1 MHNKRE
7 QHKDMDAQLIDEVS
21 KGNHAAFD
29 ILFSKY
35 NNKLYASLLAF
46 TKSQDLAEDLTQ
58 KTFIRVWKKI
68 ETFRGDS
75 SLFTWIYRIAI
86 NLAKNE
92 FSSRQARNQG
102 ITDNMDDDHHH
113 LVSSV
118 SSPESHAIELESMQA
133 VMNFIASLPA
143 DLREAISLREFD
155 GKSYEEIAQIT
166 ESPIGTVRSRIF
178 RAREE
183 ILNFMKEEEI
193 YG

>member
-1 MHNKRE
+1 MHNKME
-7 QHKDMDAQLIDEVS
+7 QFKDMDAQLIDEVG
-21 KGNHAAFD
+21 KGNQAAFD

-68 ETFRGDS
+68 ETFRGES

-92 FSSRQARNQG
+92 FSSKQAKNQG
-102 ITDNMDDDHHH
+102 ITDNIDDTYDIE
-113 LVSSV
+113 SSV
-118 SSPESHAIELESMQA
+118 SSPESHAIEAESMQA
-133 VMNFIASLPA
+133 VMDFIASLPT

-166 ESPIGTVRSRIF
+166 GSPIGTVRSRIF

>member
-1 MHNKRE
+1 MHNKME
-7 QHKDMDAQLIDEVS
+7 QFKDMDAQLIDEVG
-21 KGNHAAFD
+21 KGNQAAFN

-92 FSSRQARNQG
+92 FSSKQAKNQG
-102 ITDNMDDDHHH
+102 ITDNIDDTYD
-113 LVSSV
+113 LESSV
-118 SSPESHAIELESMQA
+118 SSPESHAIEAESMRA
-133 VMNFIASLPA
+133 VMDFIASLPT

-166 ESPIGTVRSRIF
+166 GSPIGTVRSRIF

>member
-1 MHNKRE
+1 MHNKME
-7 QHKDMDAQLIDEVS
+7 QFKDMDAQLIDEVG
-21 KGNHAAFD
+21 KGNQAAFD

-68 ETFRGDS
+68 ETFRGES

-92 FSSRQARNQG
+92 FSSKQAKNQG
-102 ITDNMDDDHHH
+102 ITDNIDDTYD
-113 LVSSV
+113 LESSV
-118 SSPESHAIELESMQA
+118 SSPESHAIEAESMQA
-133 VMNFIASLPA
+133 VMDFIAILPT
-143 DLREAISLREFD
+143 DLREAISLREFG

-166 ESPIGTVRSRIF
+166 GSPIGTVRSRIF

>member
-1 MHNKRE
+1 MHNKME
-7 QHKDMDAQLIDEVS
+7 QFKDMDAQLIDEVG
-21 KGNHAAFD
+21 KGNQAAFD

-46 TKSQDLAEDLTQ
+46 TKSQELAEDLTQ

-92 FSSRQARNQG
+92 FSSKQAKNQG
-102 ITDNMDDDHHH
+102 ITDNIDDTYD
-113 LVSSV
+113 LESSV
-118 SSPESHAIELESMQA
+118 SSPESHAIETESMQA
-133 VMNFIASLPA
+133 VMDFIASLPT

-166 ESPIGTVRSRIF
+166 GSPIGTVRSRIF

>member
-1 MHNKRE
+1 MHNKME
-7 QHKDMDAQLIDEVS
+7 QFKDMDAQLIDEVG
-21 KGNHAAFD
+21 KGNQAAFD

-46 TKSQDLAEDLTQ
+46 TKSQELAEDLTQ

-92 FSSRQARNQG
+92 FSSKQAKNQG
-102 ITDNMDDDHHH
+102 ITDNIDDTYD
-113 LVSSV
+113 LESSV
-118 SSPESHAIELESMQA
+118 SSPESHAIEAESMQA
-133 VMNFIASLPA
+133 VMDFIASLPT

-166 ESPIGTVRSRIF
+166 GSQIGTVRSRIY

>member
-1 MHNKRE
+1 MYNKME
-7 QHKDMDAQLIDEVS
+7 QFKDMDAQLIDEVG
-21 KGNHAAFD
+21 KGNQAAFD

-92 FSSRQARNQG
+92 FSSKQAKNQG
-102 ITDNMDDDHHH
+102 ITDNIDDTYD
-113 LVSSV
+113 LESSV
-118 SSPESHAIELESMQA
+118 SSPESHAIEAESMQA
-133 VMNFIASLPA
+133 VMDFIASLPT

-166 ESPIGTVRSRIF
+166 GSPIGTVRSRIF

>member
-1 MHNKRE
+1 MHNKME
-7 QHKDMDAQLIDEVS
+7 QFKDMDAQLIDEVG
-21 KGNHAAFD
+21 KGNQAAFD

-92 FSSRQARNQG
+92 FSSKQAKNQG
-102 ITDNMDDDHHH
+102 ITDNIDDTYD
-113 LVSSV
+113 LESSV
-118 SSPESHAIELESMQA
+118 SSPESHAIEVESMQA
-133 VMNFIASLPA
+133 VMDFIASLPT

-166 ESPIGTVRSRIF
+166 GSPIGTVRSRIF

-183 ILNFMKEEEI
+183 ILNFMKEEKI

>member
-1 MHNKRE
+1 MHNKME
-7 QHKDMDAQLIDEVS
+7 QFEDMDAQLIDEVE
-21 KGNHAAFD
+21 KGNQAAFD

-92 FSSRQARNQG
+92 FSSKQAKNQG
-102 ITDNMDDDHHH
+102 ITDNIDDTYD
-113 LVSSV
+113 LESSV
-118 SSPESHAIELESMQA
+118 SSPESHAIEAESMQA
-133 VMNFIASLPA
+133 VMDFIASLPS

-166 ESPIGTVRSRIF
+166 GSPIGTVRSRIF

>member
-1 MHNKRE
+1 MHNKME
-7 QHKDMDAQLIDEVS
+7 QFKDMDAQLIDEVG
-21 KGNHAAFD
+21 KGNQAAFD

-46 TKSQDLAEDLTQ
+46 TKSQELAEDLTQ

-68 ETFRGDS
+68 EIFRGDS

-92 FSSRQARNQG
+92 FSSKQAKNQG
-102 ITDNMDDDHHH
+102 ITDNIDDTYD
-113 LVSSV
+113 LESSV
-118 SSPESHAIELESMQA
+118 SSPESHAIEAESMQA
-133 VMNFIASLPA
+133 VMDFIASLPT

-166 ESPIGTVRSRIF
+166 GSPIGTVRSRIF

>member
-1 MHNKRE
+1 MHNRME
-7 QHKDMDAQLIDEVS
+7 QFKDMDAQLIDEVG
-21 KGNHAAFD
+21 KGNQAAFD

-92 FSSRQARNQG
+92 FSSKQAKNQG
-102 ITDNMDDDHHH
+102 ITDNIDDTYD
-113 LVSSV
+113 LESSV
-118 SSPESHAIELESMQA
+118 SSPESHAIEAESMQA
-133 VMNFIASLPA
+133 VMDFIASLPT

-166 ESPIGTVRSRIF
+166 GSPIGTVRSRIF

>member
-1 MHNKRE
+1 MRNKME
-7 QHKDMDAQLIDEVS
+7 QFKDMDAQLIDEVG
-21 KGNHAAFD
+21 KGNQAAFD

-58 KTFIRVWKKI
+58 QTFIRVWKKI

-92 FSSRQARNQG
+92 FSSKQAKNQG
-102 ITDNMDDDHHH
+102 ITDNIDDTYD
-113 LVSSV
+113 LESSV
-118 SSPESHAIELESMQA
+118 SSPESHAIETESMQA
-133 VMNFIASLPA
+133 VMDFIASLPT

-166 ESPIGTVRSRIF
+166 GSPIGTVRSRIF

>member
-1 MHNKRE
+1 MHNKME
-7 QHKDMDAQLIDEVS
+7 QFKDMDAQLIDEVG
-21 KGNHAAFD
+21 KGNQAAFN

-46 TKSQDLAEDLTQ
+46 TKSQELAEDLTQ

-92 FSSRQARNQG
+92 FSSKQAKNQG
-102 ITDNMDDDHHH
+102 ITDNIDDTYD
-113 LVSSV
+113 LESSV
-118 SSPESHAIELESMQA
+118 SSPESHAIEAESMQA
-133 VMNFIASLPA
+133 VMDFIASLPT

-155 GKSYEEIAQIT
+155 GRSYDEIAQIT
-166 ESPIGTVRSRIF
+166 GSPIGTVRSRIF

>member
-1 MHNKRE
+1 MHNKME
-7 QHKDMDAQLIDEVS
+7 QFKDMDAQLIDEVG
-21 KGNHAAFD
+21 KGNQAAFD

-92 FSSRQARNQG
+92 FSSKQAKNQG
-102 ITDNMDDDHHH
+102 ITDNIDDTYD
-113 LVSSV
+113 LESSV
-118 SSPESHAIELESMQA
+118 SSPESHAIEAESMQA
-133 VMNFIASLPA
+133 VMDFIASLPT
-143 DLREAISLREFD
+143 DLREAISLREFN

-166 ESPIGTVRSRIF
+166 GSPIGTVRSRIF

>member
-1 MHNKRE
+1 MHNKME
-7 QHKDMDAQLIDEVS
+7 QFKDMDAQLIDEVG
-21 KGNHAAFD
+21 KGNQAAFD

-46 TKSQDLAEDLTQ
+46 TKSQELAEDLTQ

-92 FSSRQARNQG
+92 FSSKQAKNQG
-102 ITDNMDDDHHH
+102 ITDNIDDTYD
-113 LVSSV
+113 LESSV
-118 SSPESHAIELESMQA
+118 SSPESHAIEAESMQA
-133 VMNFIASLPA
+133 VMDFIASLPT

-166 ESPIGTVRSRIF
+166 GSPIGTVRSRIF
-178 RAREE
+178 RARKE

>member
-1 MHNKRE
+1 MHNKME
-7 QHKDMDAQLIDEVS
+7 QFKDMDAQLIDEVG
-21 KGNHAAFD
+21 KGNQAAFD

-46 TKSQDLAEDLTQ
+46 TKSQELAEDLTQ

-92 FSSRQARNQG
+92 FSSKQAKNQG
-102 ITDNMDDDHHH
+102 ITDYIDDTYD
-113 LVSSV
+113 LESSV
-118 SSPESHAIELESMQA
+118 SSPESHAIETESMQA
-133 VMNFIASLPA
+133 VMDFIASLPT
-143 DLREAISLREFD
+143 DLREAISLREFK

-166 ESPIGTVRSRIF
+166 SSPIGTVRSRIF

>member
-1 MHNKRE
+1 MHNKME
-7 QHKDMDAQLIDEVS
+7 QFKDMDAQLIDEVG
-21 KGNHAAFD
+21 KGNQAAFD

-46 TKSQDLAEDLTQ
+46 TKSQELAEDLTQ

-92 FSSRQARNQG
+92 FSSKQAKNQG
-102 ITDNMDDDHHH
+102 ITDNIDDTYDIE
-113 LVSSV
+113 SSV
-118 SSPESHAIELESMQA
+118 SSPESHAIEAESMQA
-133 VMNFIASLPA
+133 VMDFIASLPT

-166 ESPIGTVRSRIF
+166 GSPIGTVRSRIF
-178 RAREE
+178 RARKE

>member
-1 MHNKRE
+1 MHNKME
-7 QHKDMDAQLIDEVS
+7 QFEDMDAQLIDEVG
-21 KGNHAAFD
+21 KGNQAAFD

-92 FSSRQARNQG
+92 FSSKQARNQG
-102 ITDNMDDDHHH
+102 ITDNIEDSYD

-118 SSPESHAIELESMQA
+118 SSPESHAIEAESMQA
-133 VMNFIASLPA
+133 VMNFIASLPT

-166 ESPIGTVRSRIF
+166 GSPIGTVRSRIF

>member
-1 MHNKRE
+1 MRNKME
-7 QHKDMDAQLIDEVS
+7 QFKDMDAQLIDEVG
-21 KGNHAAFD
+21 KGNQAAFD

-92 FSSRQARNQG
+92 FTSKQAKNQG
-102 ITDNMDDDHHH
+102 ITDNIDDTYD
-113 LVSSV
+113 LESSV
-118 SSPESHAIELESMQA
+118 SSPESHAIETESMQA
-133 VMNFIASLPA
+133 VMDFIASLPT

-166 ESPIGTVRSRIF
+166 GSPIGTVRSRIF

>member
-1 MHNKRE
+1 MHNKME
-7 QHKDMDAQLIDEVS
+7 QFKDMDAQLIDEVR
-21 KGNHAAFD
+21 KGNQAAFD

-92 FSSRQARNQG
+92 FTSKQAKNQG
-102 ITDNMDDDHHH
+102 ITDNIDDTYD
-113 LVSSV
+113 LESSV
-118 SSPESHAIELESMQA
+118 SSPESHAIEAESMQA
-133 VMNFIASLPA
+133 VMDFIASLPT

-155 GKSYEEIAQIT
+155 GKSYQEIAQIT
-166 ESPIGTVRSRIF
+166 GSPIGTVRSRIF

>member
-1 MHNKRE
+1 MHNKME
-7 QHKDMDAQLIDEVS
+7 QFKDMDAQLIDEVG
-21 KGNHAAFD
+21 KGNQAAFD

-92 FSSRQARNQG
+92 FSSSRLKIRALQ
-102 ITDNMDDDHHH
+102 I
-113 LVSSV
+113 
-118 SSPESHAIELESMQA
+118 ISMTLMILNRLFHPQK
-133 VMNFIASLPA
+133 VMLLKQNLCKQLWISLPVCQM
-143 DLREAISLREFD
+143 I
-155 GKSYEEIAQIT
+155 
-166 ESPIGTVRSRIF
+166 
-178 RAREE
+178 
-183 ILNFMKEEEI
+183 
-193 YG
+193 

>member
-1 MHNKRE
+1 MHNKME
-7 QHKDMDAQLIDEVS
+7 QFKDMDAQLIDEVG
-21 KGNHAAFD
+21 KGNQAAFD

-92 FSSRQARNQG
+92 FSSKQAKNQG
-102 ITDNMDDDHHH
+102 ITDNIDDTYD
-113 LVSSV
+113 LESSV
-118 SSPESHAIELESMQA
+118 SSPESHAIEAESMQA
-133 VMNFIASLPA
+133 VMDFIASLPT

-155 GKSYEEIAQIT
+155 GKSYEEIAQISG
-166 ESPIGTVRSRIF
+166 SPIGTVRSRIF

>member
-1 MHNKRE
+1 MHNKME
-7 QHKDMDAQLIDEVS
+7 QFKDMDAQLIDEVG
-21 KGNHAAFD
+21 KGNQAAFN

-46 TKSQDLAEDLTQ
+46 TKSQELAEDLTQ

-92 FSSRQARNQG
+92 FSSKQAKNQG
-102 ITDNMDDDHHH
+102 ITDNIEDTYD
-113 LVSSV
+113 LESSV
-118 SSPESHAIELESMQA
+118 SSPESHAIEAESMQA
-133 VMNFIASLPA
+133 VMDFIASLPT

-166 ESPIGTVRSRIF
+166 GSPIGTVRSRIF

>member
-1 MHNKRE
+1 MHNKME
-7 QHKDMDAQLIDEVS
+7 QFKDMDAQLIDEVG
-21 KGNHAAFD
+21 KGNQAAFD

-46 TKSQDLAEDLTQ
+46 TKSQELAEDLTQ

-92 FSSRQARNQG
+92 FSSKQAKNQG
-102 ITDNMDDDHHH
+102 ITDNIDDTYD
-113 LVSSV
+113 LESSV
-118 SSPESHAIELESMQA
+118 SSPESHAIEAESMQA
-133 VMNFIASLPA
+133 VMDFIASLQT

-166 ESPIGTVRSRIF
+166 GSPIGTVRSRIF

>member
-1 MHNKRE
+1 MHNKME
-7 QHKDMDAQLIDEVS
+7 QFKDMDAQLIDEVG
-21 KGNHAAFD
+21 KGNQAAFD

-92 FSSRQARNQG
+92 FSSKQAKNQG
-102 ITDNMDDDHHH
+102 ITDNIDDTYD
-113 LVSSV
+113 LESSV
-118 SSPESHAIELESMQA
+118 SSPESHAIEAESMQA
-133 VMNFIASLPA
+133 VMDFIASLPT

-155 GKSYEEIAQIT
+155 AKSYEEIAQIT
-166 ESPIGTVRSRIF
+166 GSPIGTVRSRIF

>member
-1 MHNKRE
+1 MHNKME
-7 QHKDMDAQLIDEVS
+7 QFKDMDAQLIDEVG
-21 KGNHAAFD
+21 KGNQAAFN

-46 TKSQDLAEDLTQ
+46 TKSQELAEDLTQ

-75 SLFTWIYRIAI
+75 SLFTWIYTIAI

-92 FSSRQARNQG
+92 FSSKQAKNQG
-102 ITDNMDDDHHH
+102 ITDNIDDTYD
-113 LVSSV
+113 LESSV
-118 SSPESHAIELESMQA
+118 SSPESHAIEAESMQA
-133 VMNFIASLPA
+133 VMDFIASLPT

-166 ESPIGTVRSRIF
+166 GSPIGTVRSRIF

>member
-1 MHNKRE
+1 MHNKME
-7 QHKDMDAQLIDEVS
+7 QFKDMDAQLIDEVG
-21 KGNHAAFD
+21 KGNQAAFN

-46 TKSQDLAEDLTQ
+46 TKSQELAEDLTQ

-92 FSSRQARNQG
+92 FSSKQAKNQG
-102 ITDNMDDDHHH
+102 ITDNIDDTYD
-113 LVSSV
+113 LESSV
-118 SSPESHAIELESMQA
+118 SSPESHAIEAESMQA
-133 VMNFIASLPA
+133 VMDFIASLPT

-166 ESPIGTVRSRIF
+166 GSPIGTVRSRIF

>member
-1 MHNKRE
+1 MHNKME
-7 QHKDMDAQLIDEVS
+7 QFKDMDAQLIDEVG
-21 KGNHAAFD
+21 KGNQAAFD

-75 SLFTWIYRIAI
+75 ALFTWIYRIAI

-92 FSSRQARNQG
+92 FSSKQAKNQG
-102 ITDNMDDDHHH
+102 ITDNIDDTYD
-113 LVSSV
+113 LESSV
-118 SSPESHAIELESMQA
+118 SSPESHAIEAESMQA
-133 VMNFIASLPA
+133 VMDFIASLPT

-166 ESPIGTVRSRIF
+166 GSPIGTVRSRIF

>member
-1 MHNKRE
+1 MHNKME
-7 QHKDMDAQLIDEVS
+7 QFKDMDAQLIDEVG
-21 KGNHAAFD
+21 KGNQAAFD

-46 TKSQDLAEDLTQ
+46 TKSQELAEDLTQ

-92 FSSRQARNQG
+92 FSSKQAKNQG
-102 ITDNMDDDHHH
+102 ITDNIDDTYD
-113 LVSSV
+113 LESFV
-118 SSPESHAIELESMQA
+118 SSPESHAIEVESMQA
-133 VMNFIASLPA
+133 VMDFIASLPT

-166 ESPIGTVRSRIF
+166 GSPIGTVRSRIF

>member
-1 MHNKRE
+1 MHNKME
-7 QHKDMDAQLIDEVS
+7 QFKDMDAQLIDEVG
-21 KGNHAAFD
+21 KGNQAAFN

-46 TKSQDLAEDLTQ
+46 TKSQELAEDLTQ

-92 FSSRQARNQG
+92 FSSKQAKNQG
-102 ITDNMDDDHHH
+102 ITDNIDDTYD
-113 LVSSV
+113 LESSV
-118 SSPESHAIELESMQA
+118 SSPESHAIETESMQA
-133 VMNFIASLPA
+133 VMDFIASLPT

-166 ESPIGTVRSRIF
+166 GSPIGTVRSRIF

>member
-1 MHNKRE
+1 MHNKME
-7 QHKDMDAQLIDEVS
+7 QFKDMDAQLIDEVG
-21 KGNHAAFD
+21 KGNQAAFD

-46 TKSQDLAEDLTQ
+46 TKSQELAEDLTQ

-92 FSSRQARNQG
+92 FSSKQAKNQG
-102 ITDNMDDDHHH
+102 ITDNIDDTYD
-113 LVSSV
+113 LESSV
-118 SSPESHAIELESMQA
+118 SSPESHAIEAESMQA
-133 VMNFIASLPA
+133 VMDFIASLPT

-155 GKSYEEIAQIT
+155 GRSYDEIAQIT
-166 ESPIGTVRSRIF
+166 GSPIGTVRSRIF

>member
-1 MHNKRE
+1 MRNKME
-7 QHKDMDAQLIDEVS
+7 QFKDMDAQLIDEVG
-21 KGNHAAFD
+21 KGNQAAFD

-46 TKSQDLAEDLTQ
+46 TKSQELAEDLTQ

-92 FSSRQARNQG
+92 FSSKQAKNQG
-102 ITDNMDDDHHH
+102 ITDNIDDTYD
-113 LVSSV
+113 LESSV
-118 SSPESHAIELESMQA
+118 SSPESHAIEAESMQA
-133 VMNFIASLPA
+133 VMDFIASLPS

-166 ESPIGTVRSRIF
+166 GSPIGTVRSRIF

>member
-1 MHNKRE
+1 MHNKME
-7 QHKDMDAQLIDEVS
+7 QFKDMDAQLIDEVG
-21 KGNHAAFD
+21 KGNQAAFD

-35 NNKLYASLLAF
+35 NDKLYASLLAF

-92 FSSRQARNQG
+92 FSSKQAKNQG
-102 ITDNMDDDHHH
+102 ITDNIDDTYD
-113 LVSSV
+113 LESSV
-118 SSPESHAIELESMQA
+118 SSPESHAIEAESMQA
-133 VMNFIASLPA
+133 VMDFIASLPT

-155 GKSYEEIAQIT
+155 GRSYDEIAQIT
-166 ESPIGTVRSRIF
+166 GSPIGTVRSRIF

>member
-1 MHNKRE
+1 MHNKTE
-7 QHKDMDAQLIDEVS
+7 QFKDMDAQLIDEVG
-21 KGNHAAFD
+21 KGNQAAFD

-92 FSSRQARNQG
+92 FSSKQAKNQG
-102 ITDNMDDDHHH
+102 ITDNIDDTYD
-113 LVSSV
+113 LESSV
-118 SSPESHAIELESMQA
+118 SSPESHAIEAESMQA
-133 VMNFIASLPA
+133 VMDFIASLPS

-166 ESPIGTVRSRIF
+166 RSPIGTVRSRIF

>member
-1 MHNKRE
+1 MHNKSE
-7 QHKDMDAQLIDEVS
+7 QFKDMDAQLIDEVG
-21 KGNHAAFD
+21 KGNQAAFD

-68 ETFRGDS
+68 ETFRGES

-92 FSSRQARNQG
+92 FSSKQAKNQG
-102 ITDNMDDDHHH
+102 ITDNIDDTYD
-113 LVSSV
+113 LESSV
-118 SSPESHAIELESMQA
+118 SSPESHAIEAESMQA
-133 VMNFIASLPA
+133 VMDFIANLPT

-166 ESPIGTVRSRIF
+166 GSPIGTVRSRIF

>member
-1 MHNKRE
+1 MHNKME
-7 QHKDMDAQLIDEVS
+7 QFKDMDAQLIDEVG
-21 KGNHAAFD
+21 KGNQAAFD

-68 ETFRGDS
+68 ETFRGES

-92 FSSRQARNQG
+92 FTSKQAKNQG
-102 ITDNMDDDHHH
+102 ITDNIDDTYD
-113 LVSSV
+113 LESSV
-118 SSPESHAIELESMQA
+118 SSPESHAIEAESMQA
-133 VMNFIASLPA
+133 VMDFIASLPT

-166 ESPIGTVRSRIF
+166 GSPIGTVRSRIF

>member
-1 MHNKRE
+1 MHNKME
-7 QHKDMDAQLIDEVS
+7 QFKDMDAQLIDEVG
-21 KGNHAAFD
+21 KGNQAAFD

-46 TKSQDLAEDLTQ
+46 TKSQELAEDLTQ

-92 FSSRQARNQG
+92 FSSKQAKNQG
-102 ITDNMDDDHHH
+102 ITDNIDDTYD
-113 LVSSV
+113 LESSV
-118 SSPESHAIELESMQA
+118 SSPESHAIEAESMQA
-133 VMNFIASLPA
+133 VMDFIASLPT

-166 ESPIGTVRSRIF
+166 GSPIGTVRSRIF

>member
-1 MHNKRE
+1 MHNKME
-7 QHKDMDAQLIDEVS
+7 QFKDMDAQLIDEVG
-21 KGNHAAFD
+21 KGNQAAFD

-92 FSSRQARNQG
+92 FSSKQAKNQG
-102 ITDNMDDDHHH
+102 ITDNIDDTYD
-113 LVSSV
+113 LESSV

-133 VMNFIASLPA
+133 VMDFIASLPT

-155 GKSYEEIAQIT
+155 GRSYDEIAQIT
-166 ESPIGTVRSRIF
+166 GSPIGTVRSRIF

>member
-1 MHNKRE
+1 MHNKME
-7 QHKDMDAQLIDEVS
+7 QFEDMDAQLIDEVE
-21 KGNHAAFD
+21 KGNQAAFD

-92 FSSRQARNQG
+92 FSSKQAKNQG
-102 ITDNMDDDHHH
+102 ITDNIEDSYDFA
-113 LVSSV
+113 SSV
-118 SSPESHAIELESMQA
+118 SSPESHAIEAESMQA
-133 VMNFIASLPA
+133 VMDFIASLPT

-166 ESPIGTVRSRIF
+166 GSPIGTVRSRIF